1 MMSKRLL
8 NIFYPFNN
16 DETRQFIEG
25 SQLSIEKYSDG
36 YYDIRSNNISENSIQ
51 YTSYYI
57 NRYLVELLEEI
68 RRIVEVSSSEEN
80 TISVIVPEKKID
92 TIESAQDKITDTT
105 WK

>member
-1 MMSKRLL
+1 MSKRLL
-8 NIFYPFNN
+8 NIFYPFN
-16 DETRQFIEG
+16 TTKQFIEG
-25 SQLSIEKYSDG
+25 AQLSIEKYSDE

-68 RRIVEVSSSEEN
+68 RRIVEISSSEEN

-92 TIESAQDKITDTT
+92 TIENAQDKITDTT